1 MSLYEGMFSVTFS
14 YSQLKSIPA
23 GYSLLLSGQISLMG
37 TPPNLGGLI
46 TKGNVYLDGSPICDL
61 GWSHEDATVAC
72 RFTILCFLTVYSP
85 GCWDTGKG
93 SLKWAPPMDWL

>member
-1 MSLYEGMFSVTFS
+1 M
-14 YSQLKSIPA
+14 
-23 GYSLLLSGQISLMG
+23 LLSGQISLMG

-72 RFTILCFLTVYSP
+72 RFTILCLLTGYSVISNHQDVGIRARVP
-85 GCWDTGKG
+85 GSGLHLWGGFSRD
-93 SLKWAPPMDWL
+93 PI

>member
-1 MSLYEGMFSVTFS
+1 MGEPWLSSYEGLFSVTFS
-14 YSQLKSIPA
+14 YSQLKSVKSIAA
-23 GYSLLLSGQISLMG
+23 GYRMLLSGQISLMG

-72 RFTILCFLTVYSP
+72 RFTIRCLF
-85 GCWDTGKG
+85 TG
-93 SLKWAPPMDWL
+93 